1 MPPERFNYGELLQA
15 KYLYEQQWAKYRQ
28 FLKERSSFT
37 PTPVETTCTPE
48 TICDLFKKWYED
60 EFLPWKIWVD
70 SHFVGGPDPTS
81 PPPVN
86 SPYK

>member
-1 MPPERFNYGELLQA
+1 MPPERFDYQELLRA
-15 KYLYEQQWAKYRQ
+15 KLAYEQLWTKYRQ
-28 FLKERSSFT
+28 HLAEKSTVPSISS
-37 PTPVETTCTPE
+37 EATCTPE
-48 TICDLFKKWYED
+48 TICDLFKKWYE
-60 EFLPWKIWVD
+60 EQFLPWKIWVD